1 MSSEEE
7 KVENTENTDNTE
19 YTEFEILNI
28 DSILYKTT
36 LTKKFRNRKVFK
48 DLEREKVTAFISGT
62 VRKVYVKK
70 GKKVKEGDKLLI
82 LEAMKMRNVI
92 KSPMQGRIK
101 NIYVEKDKRVAKDQL
116 LIEIE

>member
-7 KVENTENTDNTE
+7 KVESTENTE
-19 YTEFEILNI
+19 YTEFEILNV
-28 DSILYKTT
+28 DSIEYKTT
-36 LTKKFRNRKVFK
+36 LTKKFLNRKVFK
-48 DLEREKVTAFISGT
+48 DLEREKITAFISGT

-82 LEAMKMRNVI
+82 LEAMKMRNLI
-92 KSPMQGRIK
+92 NSPMQGRIK
-101 NIYVEKDKRVAKDQL
+101 KVYVEKDERVAKNQL